1 VAATPVGTRAT
12 EQHRREQV
20 RASALLVREV
30 LSLWSL
36 LDPLRLDAT
45 APAWLRLVLD
55 LVTGYR
61 DRSARMAADYLTR
74 FRLAEIGSTP
84 PNPFALPDDSGW
96 RDAAAVSLL
105 VTGPSTVKRLT
116 AAGFDPQAAAEKTAP
131 LVASAA
137 MRHGAAGGRDLL
149 HDARRTDRAVIG
161 YHRVTSASPCAF
173 CAMLAARSAMPPDR
187 RTLYVSEWA
196 ATFTIRDGEPDTFHD
211 GCLCTVEAV
220 YRDDS
225 APPAA
230 SAGFADLWVTS
241 TEGLSGRKA
250 RNAFRRAYEARQR
263 AA

>member
-1 VAATPVGTRAT
+1 VAATTQGRRAT
-12 EQHRREQV
+12 EQHRREQS
-20 RASALLVREV
+20 RTSALLVREV
-30 LSLWSL
+30 LSLWPL

-61 DRSARMAADYLTR
+61 SRSARLAADYLTR

-84 PNPFALPDDSGW
+84 PNPLAPPDDSGW

-116 AAGFDPQAAAEKTAP
+116 AAGLDPQAAAEKTAP
-131 LVASAA
+131 LVAAAA

-149 HDARRTDRAVIG
+149 DNARRVDRAIIG
-161 YHRVTSASPCAF
+161 YHRVTSAKPCAF

-187 RTLYVSEWA
+187 RTFYASQWA
-196 ATFTIRDGEPDTFHD
+196 ATFTIRDGDPDTFHD
-211 GCLCTVEAV
+211 GCLCTVEPV
-220 YRDDS
+220 YRDDA

-230 SAGFADLWVTS
+230 SVGFAELWVTS
-241 TEGLSGRKA
+241 TAGLSGRKA
-250 RNAFRRAYEARQR
+250 RNAFRRAYEAQQR